1 MKNVK
6 IGDVVVF
13 NALPSATRFVVVE
26 RLSNPFLFRVRE
38 ENTDYAEQT
47 VDVSQIRKVVKKA

>member
-26 RLSNPFLFRVRE
+26 SLENPFLFRVRE
-38 ENTDYAEQT
+38 ENTDYAAQT
-47 VDVSQIRKVVKKA
+47 VDVSQIRKVVAKA